1 MGGGPGRG
9 STLRVPDLVRLRPVF
24 DLQGLIDRH
33 RVAAMRDDPGADHNT
48 PVCESTEPRA
58 ERGAASSYHLMPIR
72 LRISS
77 VGNDPATVA
86 STCESSSAH
95 RRQRSDEARRLPS
108 LILRDPDRDAGR
120 HQKGPLTSVVVRNG
134 HPATSRCVRS
144 DGLHGELGGRVV
156 QPDPQVRTIMQAS
169 HGTAPSFDLRARY
182 VARRPTAWKPP
193 EMTSTTASVRA
204 LRRQSSRTAISHRER
219 MPYRPIKPESWSP
232 SPSPRMLRV

>member
-1 MGGGPGRG
+1 
-9 STLRVPDLVRLRPVF
+9 
-24 DLQGLIDRH
+24 
-33 RVAAMRDDPGADHNT
+33 
-48 PVCESTEPRA
+48 
-58 ERGAASSYHLMPIR
+58 MPIR

-95 RRQRSDEARRLPS
+95 RRQRSDEARSLRS

-144 DGLHGELGGRVV
+144 DGLHGELGGWVV

-193 EMTSTTASVRA
+193 EMTSTHRFGPCSPQTIVTDRDQPSRANALPADKTGVLVAFSVIRCYVCN
-204 LRRQSSRTAISHRER
+204 I
-219 MPYRPIKPESWSP
+219 
-232 SPSPRMLRV
+232 VV